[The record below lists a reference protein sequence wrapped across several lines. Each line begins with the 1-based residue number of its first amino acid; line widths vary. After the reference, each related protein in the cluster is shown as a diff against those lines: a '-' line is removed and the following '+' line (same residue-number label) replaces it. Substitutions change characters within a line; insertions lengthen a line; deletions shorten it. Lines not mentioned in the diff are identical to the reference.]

1 MELTLRPYQ
10 NDAVSNIIASILAG
24 TKKFILHA
32 PTGAGKTVVASR
44 IISGA
49 RKKKKNVL
57 FLAHRTEL
65 IKQCSKKLDEMNV
78 SHGIIQGNKKTSLRE
93 LVQVGSV
100 ATVVNRKITSPN
112 IIIIDECHRAR
123 AKSYEKIVN
132 RFPEAFV
139 LGLTATPCRT
149 DGKGLGSIFDT
160 IIPTT
165 SYTELIEKSYLVPFS
180 VYTMPMDFSM
190 VGVKKVGGDF
200 NNKDKTEK
208 LAGSKIY
215 GSIVSHWKELAH
227 DRSTL
232 IFCVSV
238 EHSKSMA
245 KSFNDIGVVAAHV
258 DGTTK
263 ETERDQIMRDF
274 HGGKIQVLCNVGI
287 CTEGTDIPRV
297 SCIVLANPTNSLS
310 LHHQMIGRG
319 LRILPEENKQN
330 CLILDHV
337 GNHAR
342 LGWIDD
348 QIEWSLEESFRANKS
363 SKPKPKA
370 ESVRVCP
377 KCFLNMRF
385 TEMVCSNCGHK
396 FKPMRE
402 AKEVKGRLVEAT
414 RGAPRTYRTN
424 DDALTYFTKKVL
436 QAEEKNYKRGWAVG
450 AFRRLFNK
458 YPSFSQE
465 ALLIRRME
473 LTENFD

>member
-1 MELTLRPYQ
+1 MELILRPYQ
-10 NDAVSNIIASILAG
+10 NDAVSNIIASIKSG

-49 RKKKKNVL
+49 RKKKNRVL

-65 IKQCSKKLDEMNV
+65 IKQCSKKLHEMNV
-78 SHGIIQGNKKTSLRE
+78 PHGIIQGSKKTSLGE

-100 ATVVNRKITSPN
+100 ATVVNRSITAPD

-132 RFPEAFV
+132 RFPDAFV

-149 DGKGLGSIFDT
+149 DGKGLGSIFDQ

-165 SYTELIEKSYLVPFS
+165 SYTELIEQNYLVPFTI
-180 VYTMPMDFSM
+180 YTMPMDFSM
-190 VGVKKVGGDF
+190 VGVKKIGGDF
-200 NNKDKTEK
+200 SKKDKTEK

-215 GSIVSHWKELAH
+215 GDIVSHWKELAS

-245 KSFNDIGVVAAHV
+245 KSFNGIGVVTAHV
-258 DGTTK
+258 DGNTN
-263 ETERDQIMRDF
+263 ETERDRIMAGF
-274 HGGKIQVLCNVGI
+274 HAGRIQVLCNVGI

-319 LRILPEENKQN
+319 LRILPEENKMN

-348 QIEWSLEESFRANKS
+348 QIEWSLEESFRANS
-363 SKPKPKA
+363 NRTRPKA
-370 ESVRVCP
+370 QSVRVCP
-377 KCFLNMRF
+377 KCFLNMRSVE
-385 TEMVCSNCGHK
+385 TECPSCGYK
-396 FKPMRE
+396 FKPMRQ
-402 AKEVKGRLVEAT
+402 AKAVKGSLVEAT
-414 RGAPRTYRTN
+414 RGKPKTYRTN
-424 DDALTYFTKKVL
+424 DDALTYFMKKVL
-436 QAEEKNYKRGWAVG
+436 QAEEKNYKRGWAIG

-458 YPSFSQE
+458 YPCFTAE
-465 ALLIRRME
+465 ALEIRRME